1 MEIRSITIGKSL
13 NQSINQASFPRLARF
28 QTDARARFEAAGLP
42 VQTVRLATQPFPE
55 LLQDPG
61 PQAAPAF
68 AQELETLCQRHGIDY
83 CSIGTVPADHP
94 EANLDFIDVI
104 PEILD
109 QTEMAFASALVA
121 SRGSGINLEAIARC
135 ARVTA
140 DVAHATPDGFDNLRF
155 AVLANCDPGSPFFPA
170 AFHAGGETS
179 FSIATEAAD
188 LAVEA
193 FTAAS
198 TLAEARANLQLAV
211 ETAAT
216 TIETISRDLAAEFGL
231 RFGGID
237 FSLAPYPE
245 TTRSIGHALEALGVD
260 AFGANSTLFAVAF
273 TTQVLRQ
280 ARFPRCG
287 FSGLLLPVLEDRTLA
302 QRSAESLYTLDSLL
316 LYSAVCGTGLDTV
329 PLPGSVSVDEL
340 AAILLDMATL
350 AVVADKPLTARLMP
364 IPGKSAGEM
373 TEYDFSYF
381 ANGRVLET
389 KDRGGHGVFEGG
401 EFVDW

>member
-1 MEIRSITIGKSL
+1 MEIRSITIGKNL
-13 NQSINQASFPRLARF
+13 NPSIDQIPFPHLARF
-28 QTDARARFEAAGLP
+28 QAEARRRFEAAGLP

-55 LLQDPG
+55 ILGSQGAP
-61 PQAAPAF
+61 AAPAF
-68 AQELETLCQRHGIDY
+68 AQELETVCQRHGIDY
-83 CSIGTVPADHP
+83 CSIGTVPADQTGT
-94 EANLDFIDVI
+94 NLDFIDVI

-121 SRGSGINLEAIARC
+121 SRGSGIHLAAIARC
-135 ARVTA
+135 AQVVA
-140 DVAHATPDGFDNLRF
+140 DVAHATPDGFGNLRF

-170 AFHAGGETS
+170 AFHCGDATA

-193 FTAAS
+193 FTAAT
-198 TLAEARANLQLAV
+198 TLAEARVNLQLAV
-211 ETAAT
+211 EGTAAT
-216 TIETISRDLAAEFGL
+216 IEAVSRDLAAEFDL

-245 TTRSIGHALEALGVD
+245 TARSIAHALEALGVD

-302 QRSAESLYTLDSLL
+302 QRSAQSLYTLDSLL

-329 PLPGSVSVDEL
+329 PLPGDVSVDEL

-373 TEYDFSYF
+373 TDYDFSYF
-381 ANGRVLET
+381 ANGRILET
-389 KDRGGHGVFEGG
+389 RNLGGQGLFAGG
-401 EFVDW
+401 PFVEW

>member
-1 MEIRSITIGKSL
+1 MEIRSITIGKNL
-13 NQSINQASFPRLARF
+13 TQSIDQAPFPRLARF
-28 QTDARARFEAAGLP
+28 QTEARRRVESAGLP

-55 LLQDPG
+55 ILQDSG

-68 AQELETLCQRHGIDY
+68 AQELETVCQRHGIDY

-94 EANLDFIDVI
+94 GANLDFVEVI

-121 SRGSGINLEAIARC
+121 SRGRGIHLAAIDRC
-135 ARVTA
+135 ARVVA
-140 DVAHATPDGFDNLRF
+140 DVAHATPDGFGNLRF
-155 AVLANCDPGSPFFPA
+155 AVLAHCDPGSPVFPA
-170 AFHAGGETS
+170 AFHQGDETA
-179 FSIATEAAD
+179 FSVATESAD

-211 ETAAT
+211 ETAAA
-216 TIETISRDLAAEFGL
+216 TIEAVSRDLAAEFGL
-231 RFGGID
+231 HFGGID

-245 TTRSIGHALEALGVD
+245 TARSIGHALEALGVD
-260 AFGANSTLFAVAF
+260 AFGANSTLVAGAL
-273 TTQVLRQ
+273 TTQLLRQ

-302 QRSAESLYTLDSLL
+302 QRRAESLYTLDSLL

-329 PLPGSVSVDEL
+329 PLPGDFSVDEL

-373 TEYDFSYF
+373 TDYDFSYF
-381 ANGRVLET
+381 ANGRILET
-389 KDRGGHGVFEGG
+389 KGCGGQGIFEGG
-401 EFVDW
+401 QFVEW